1 MEEKM
6 ERERERERK
15 IGKESL
21 RQKNEQ
27 IDSNA
32 YEQKNVDE
40 EKER

>member
-1 MEEKM
+1 MEM
-6 ERERERERK
+6 EMEMERK